1 MAGERKAAGGANAI
15 PRLEAARGPSEAD
28 ALAFLLRTV
37 NPRVDAEAVAG
48 RLLERFGHLS
58 DVFDAPAE
66 LLAAVPGVSAR
77 MAGLIAVFPALFR
90 LYIESKQTVR
100 ERITDTQMAFHAV
113 QSKFF
118 SRRTEIV
125 VLLILDSKGYLKY
138 MDVVNEGSVRGV
150 PLYIRELVRLC
161 LLYDADTIYLAHNH
175 PSGNCTPSGRDIKS
189 TNEIDTVLHGIGVH
203 LADHFIF
210 ADDDYVSMRASGI
223 LQKLRNDRIMQKNA
237 AERKP

>member
-1 MAGERKAAGGANAI
+1 M
-15 PRLEAARGPSEAD
+15 PR
-28 ALAFLLRTV
+28 
-37 NPRVDAEAVAG
+37 
-48 RLLERFGHLS
+48 
-58 DVFDAPAE
+58 
-66 LLAAVPGVSAR
+66 
-77 MAGLIAVFPALFR
+77 FPALFR

-118 SRRTEIV
+118 GRRTEIV

-175 PSGNCTPSGRDIKS
+175 PSGNCTPSGRGHQVD
-189 TNEIDTVLHGIGVH
+189 E
-203 LADHFIF
+203 
-210 ADDDYVSMRASGI
+210 
-223 LQKLRNDRIMQKNA
+223 
-237 AERKP
+237 

>member
-66 LLAAVPGVSAR
+66 LL
-77 MAGLIAVFPALFR
+77 
-90 LYIESKQTVR
+90 
-100 ERITDTQMAFHAV
+100 
-113 QSKFF
+113 
-118 SRRTEIV
+118 
-125 VLLILDSKGYLKY
+125 DSKGYLKY

-161 LLYDADTIYLAHNH
+161 LLYDADTI
-175 PSGNCTPSGRDIKS
+175 
-189 TNEIDTVLHGIGVH
+189 
-203 LADHFIF
+203 
-210 ADDDYVSMRASGI
+210 
-223 LQKLRNDRIMQKNA
+223 
-237 AERKP
+237 